1 MNNLLYFYGQECPDC
16 IRMQRRIER
25 LEQELGVQ
33 LVHYEVWHN
42 TENDALCMKYDTDGC
57 GGVPFFYNTQTQ
69 KSLCGEV
76 TYRELVEWASST

>member
-33 LVHYEVWHN
+33 LVKYEVWHN
-42 TENDALCMKYDTDGC
+42 TENDELCMKYDTDGC

-76 TYRELVEWASST
+76 TYKELFDWASTH